1 MAVSLDFLCA
11 SYRTDWMLEKAA
23 TQTLMSTDQKNGPY
37 ENPLSLIKETG
48 KGQHSE
54 AENFWKI
61 IALLQPKLTHTQ
73 THTHKL
79 SGRCGFPMLS
89 GHNEALDTPAG
100 KASESGQLG
109 SWERAVMT
117 RLP

>member
-1 MAVSLDFLCA
+1 
-11 SYRTDWMLEKAA
+11 
-23 TQTLMSTDQKNGPY
+23 MSTDQKNGPY